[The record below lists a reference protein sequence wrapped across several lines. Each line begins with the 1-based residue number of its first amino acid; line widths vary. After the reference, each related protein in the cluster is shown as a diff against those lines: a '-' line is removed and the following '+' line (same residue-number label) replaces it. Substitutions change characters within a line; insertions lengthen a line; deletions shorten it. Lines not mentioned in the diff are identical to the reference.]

1 LAPFFLKEKIM
12 ANTKSIGVAFEDQDL
27 KSSAT
32 IYALAGTGQIGYNT
46 GSSTT
51 APSTVTQAT
60 SKSTGVTINA
70 SVGQIVTNNAALA
83 AGVEVAFVVTN
94 NQVSAYD
101 IPVIAIASG
110 AATAGTY
117 LVSVVT
123 VAAGSFT
130 IAITNASAG
139 SLSEALTFNFG
150 LIHVAQT

>member
-1 LAPFFLKEKIM
+1 M
-12 ANTKSIGVAFEDQDL
+12 GNTKSIGVAFEDQDL
-27 KSSAT
+27 KSSNN

-46 GSSTT
+46 GSSST

-83 AGVEVAFVVTN
+83 AGVEAAFVVTN
-94 NQVSAYD
+94 SAISAYD
-101 IPVIAIASG
+101 VPVVAIASG

-117 LVSVVT
+117 LLSVAT

-130 IAITNASAG
+130 IVITNASTG
-139 SLSEALTFNFG
+139 SLSEALTINFAT
-150 LIHVAQT
+150 IHVAQA

>member
-1 LAPFFLKEKIM
+1 MGNSVA
-12 ANTKSIGVAFEDQDL
+12 IGAAYQDQDL
-27 KSSAT
+27 KGSSTVYAAAT
-32 IYALAGTGQIGYNT
+32 LGQIGYNT
-46 GSSTT
+46 GSLTT
-51 APSTVTQAT
+51 APATVTQAT

-94 NQVSAYD
+94 SAISAYD

-117 LVSVVT
+117 LVSVVA

-130 IAITNASAG
+130 IVITNASAG
-139 SLSEALTFNFG
+139 SLSEALTINFAT
-150 LIHVAQT
+150 IHVAQV

>member
-1 LAPFFLKEKIM
+1 M

-117 LVSVVT
+117 LVSVVA

-130 IAITNASAG
+130 IVITNASAG
-139 SLSEALTFNFG
+139 SLSEALTFNFA